1 MAFDTIASIMALG
14 AFIWTVR
21 FVIPRALREHDPMA
35 IGCAVL
41 MSVLALGLWLL
52 IGVRTIAGGPSG

>member
-1 MAFDTIASIMALG
+1 MGLETTASILALG

-21 FVIPRALREHDPMA
+21 FVIPRALREQDVMA
-35 IGCAVL
+35 IACAVC

-52 IGVRTIAGGPSG
+52 IGVRAISG